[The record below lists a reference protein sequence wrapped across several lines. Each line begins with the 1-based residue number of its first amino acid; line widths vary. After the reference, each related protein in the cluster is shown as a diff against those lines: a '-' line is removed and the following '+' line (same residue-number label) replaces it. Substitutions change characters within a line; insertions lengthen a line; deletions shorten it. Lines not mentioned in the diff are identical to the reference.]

1 MTQLV
6 QYITN
11 RLADLYPAD
20 EAHALAWWV
29 LEEMTGRSRTELQ
42 FDCKDTNNFP
52 NNQKLEEII
61 DRLRHFE
68 PVQYI
73 FGHTLWMGL
82 DLKVTPATLIPRPET
97 AELVEFVSRYPF
109 SLAGT
114 VPGVLDI
121 GTGSGC
127 IAIALKK
134 RHPDW
139 RITAIDISEDAL
151 AVAKENAAR
160 NNIEIDFRKADIFSD
175 ETVGINPLSGGED
188 KDSAL
193 PPVASFD
200 IIVSNPPYICEK
212 EKAQMRPNVLD
223 HEPQTALFVPDSD
236 PLLFY
241 RRIAVLFAGCNHS
254 ARPKYLF
261 FEINEA
267 FPDELSHMLN
277 ELGYTDIK
285 VTQDIYGKP
294 RIISCRMA

>member
-1 MTQLV
+1 MKQAIQRLQALLTPLYEPREAKAVVRLLLEELCGFSYTQIVMQTAVLSDA
-6 QYITN
+6 QRDRIEACGKL
-11 RLADLYPAD
+11 LAD
-20 EAHALAWWV
+20 
-29 LEEMTGRSRTELQ
+29 G
-42 FDCKDTNNFP
+42 
-52 NNQKLEEII
+52 I
-61 DRLRHFE
+61 
-68 PVQYI
+68 PVQQVLGYTW
-73 FGHTLWMGL
+73 FRGRKFM
-82 DLKVTPATLIPRPET
+82 VTADVLIPRPET

-114 VPGVLDI
+114 APGVLDI

-175 ETVGINPLSGGED
+175 ETAGINPLSREED
-188 KDSAL
+188 KDSTL

-223 HEPQTALFVPDSD
+223 HEPQTALFVPDND

-241 RRIAVLFAGCNHS
+241 RRIAELFAGCNHS